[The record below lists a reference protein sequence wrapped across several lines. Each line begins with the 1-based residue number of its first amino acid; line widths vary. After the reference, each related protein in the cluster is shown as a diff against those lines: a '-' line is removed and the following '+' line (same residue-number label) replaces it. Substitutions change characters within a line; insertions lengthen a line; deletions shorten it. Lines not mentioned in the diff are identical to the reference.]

1 MPWRPLSRIAFAV
14 AIYPFQPS
22 SPADLPLE
30 LGDELYI
37 IEQGGIDGS
46 WYRGYLVAPPSLL
59 AGLTSVK
66 GQTLE
71 ARVFSGIFP
80 RSFVEVREVLGD
92 TRVTGREEGVEQD
105 DIVPSYI
112 HTNGGTNAR
121 LSVERDADDPSRS
134 GSTNSSTKARGSL
147 TNGKKKRASGAEGTR
162 SRPASQRKSENAS
175 SLDSKAVSQSISEP
189 SSKSRESQRS
199 VVPIAVTTSRREPG
213 APRPPA
219 PVPMLK
225 IGDETPTSASE
236 PLVDEIAS
244 CLREW
249 HSTNLHE
256 LLLSR
261 RYSVLERV
269 SALVH
274 QLDLSRRQ
282 LLHGVL
288 TAQERRVLRE
298 KTIWSLVGGNKMLT
312 SEVIVRDPRR
322 RGRLLTGND
331 SVVEMTSLQSTMS
344 LLEKPLDTHIDLI
357 NLHHLLV
364 DIKTVA
370 SNGVESPTL
379 VLYLCS
385 KSPTEPPRPLS
396 DCFMLSVPSQDQ
408 LSKSASPERTTTLF
422 TDLTSFDIGQSSG
435 ANSQLYLIVK
445 VQASQQPRIAS
456 STPAL
461 PETSSRDTQVT
472 TPMSSN
478 SIRSSTAKGGRQS
491 LMWAQKQLG
500 SSHRRRGR
508 QGSKSN
514 LPPST
519 ANSSASATPFSRP
532 TTPMTQRPTTQQGP
546 QSFKRSVGVGVL
558 NITQI
563 MSQSKDVEQTVE
575 IWSPSEIVTGDHD
588 SDSHCD
594 DLIRDLIMSHTGQ
607 YAKSKALDHVRVH
620 IHPFLDPDSNSLV
633 INTPTL
639 LQNVVRTPKIGFSGA
654 PTKARSDIYLTITE
668 AILPRQALLSHPE
681 RGTVPVSPN
690 LDLRNLQLTIEV
702 RKASGE
708 RIEQCIF
715 PSSNSGGQTA
725 WRTTVAERGEAWNQ
739 TIRLAIASEDV
750 PGAHLIMSVADAPG
764 FPFALCWMP
773 LWDQQAFIK
782 DGTHSPLLYLY
793 DKMTSSTESGRGAYL
808 NFPWSSRGKDDTS
821 KDETLTGP
829 VAKLRLDTHLS
840 STKFSQDKVLLGI
853 LKWREQSGSQ
863 LLQLLQRLVFVPEI
877 EVVKLLND
885 IFDALFGILVDHAG
899 QDEFGDSVLKAVVT
913 VLGIVHDRR
922 FNLGPLVDQYAE
934 NRFDYPFATP
944 CLIRSY
950 LRLLSNPTDPQSSR
964 DLRATI
970 KVGRHILKF
979 IMSARH
985 KQMIKEAK
993 IGTSTQT
1000 TFTRDINKIFR
1011 ALEALMKDP
1020 SPILIGSKTLVV
1032 QHMHTWLPEL
1042 AKFFAE
1048 EEILE
1053 MAISFVDACDQAQ
1066 GKLVL
1071 YKLVL
1076 ILNLSK
1082 LKLFT
1087 QRITRQL
1094 LASNTI
1100 GWLDSCWGYTDQVTD
1115 QWREQVRLCCS
1126 IVSAQVSELGSE
1138 VAIHFVKAVQ
1148 SYCTIQHVG
1157 TAPKQILSM
1166 LFPATYPFPTKAT
1179 ADGQIFDEA
1188 LIELAALLSQLS
1200 NQSFHKYFA
1209 AEGLGTVDILIAAL
1223 GVNVSILSGEAFP
1236 SSWLSLHVYHHKS
1249 ILQMLEHVFV
1259 VMSKNFLPSPDDAD
1273 QFNTDIWKAFFVT
1286 LLTLVR
1292 SDALALETFPE
1303 QKRRAVWKIA
1313 GDVREQ
1319 GADLLRRSWA
1329 AIGWDTN
1336 REDQRRY
1343 GLERMGGF
1351 QVQYVPGLVAPIVE
1365 LCLSVHE
1372 GLRSVAVR
1380 IMQAMI
1386 VSEWTLSDD
1395 LSIIEA
1401 ETIDALDHMFK
1412 SKTVGENL
1420 QQRLFVNELL
1430 ELFEPLASIQGDG
1443 LWQALKALVATVDE
1457 LLDLLMAVHSTD
1469 NTEAFRI
1476 MHTLRLMDFLRDMQ
1490 KEDIFIRYVHQLAQ
1504 VQARSGNTTA
1514 AGLALRLHADLYTW
1528 NPAWRVKA
1536 IASPKYPDQS
1546 SFERREQLFFEMI
1559 GFFEEGQ
1566 AWNCALSCYQELADQ
1581 YENRYFDFAKLARTQ
1596 RAMAKIHETISKG
1609 EIRIPRYFR
1618 VIYRGLGFPV
1628 GLRDKQFIFEG
1639 ATAERVSAF
1648 TDRMQQQHPSAQV
1661 VPSGDIED
1669 VEGQFLQISAVTP
1682 HRDLEHPIYQR
1693 WKIPQSTKDYIV
1705 YSQGNQFTVTS
1716 RRHSP
1721 SSDVKTQW
1729 IEKTVYTT
1737 AESFPTILRRS
1748 EVVDEIT
1755 VPLSPLQTAIERTLR
1770 KTSELAAL
1778 QQRMTN
1784 GEESAFTNLTEAITH
1799 SVDPS
1804 SVSSVAQYRQLLPS
1818 QELADA
1824 DDNES
1829 AEEVELRP
1837 LENALKM
1844 ALYDHALKLKQCLN
1858 LYSRPAYQATQVDLS
1873 RTFYSTFAPELA
1885 VLAPNQQHHYI
1896 SPPSS
1901 DSPHDSDLPSTPL
1914 ASSRFSW
1921 LPPTQPMAPLTFDV
1935 SSSPTLKSPS
1945 HTNGGHT
1952 ITNPNSSQSPQ
1963 RSDPKQS
1970 HPEHAETTRN
1980 RFSLSFLARHSTDN
1994 IATSEPKANGVNDHG
2009 DEDTSSRATS
2019 RSRELKNHETPPP
2032 LVTHRS
2038 TGRAPP
2044 PSSPVE
2050 RRDGDRNLNDIIRS
2064 GDGHL
2069 DRRPTTS
2076 ESTTASSNA
2085 SEAGTGMRKRLSL
2098 LGIGRK
2104 GNKAS
2109 AKAASMLQQ

>member
-22 SPADLPLE
+22 FPADLPLE

-80 RSFVEVREVLGD
+80 RGCVEVREVLGD
-92 TRVTGREEGVEQD
+92 TRVTGTEEGAEKD
-105 DIVPSYI
+105 DIVPSFI
-112 HTNGGTNAR
+112 HTNGGTNTR
-121 LSVERDADDPSRS
+121 LGVDREAEGPSRPGTKN
-134 GSTNSSTKARGSL
+134 GSTNARQSL
-147 TNGKKKRASGAEGTR
+147 TNGKKKRVPSAEGTR
-162 SRPASQRKSENAS
+162 DQLASQRKSENANS
-175 SLDSKAVSQSISEP
+175 PDSREASQSISEP

-199 VVPIAVTTSRREPG
+199 IVPIAVTTNQREPG
-213 APRPPA
+213 VPRPPA

-274 QLDLSRRQ
+274 QMDLSRRQ

-288 TAQERRVLRE
+288 TAQERRFLRE
-298 KTIWSLVGGNKMLT
+298 ETIWGLVGGNKMLS
-312 SEVIVRDPRR
+312 SEVIVRDPRQ

-331 SVVEMTSLQSTMS
+331 SVIEMSKLQSTMS
-344 LLEKPLDTHIDLI
+344 LLEKPLDSHIDAI
-357 NLHHLLV
+357 DLHHLLV
-364 DIKTVA
+364 DVKSVA
-370 SNGVESPTL
+370 SNGGESPTL

-385 KSPTEPPRPLS
+385 KSPMEPPRPLS
-396 DCFMLSVPSQDQ
+396 DCFMLNVPSEDQ
-408 LSKSASPERTTTLF
+408 LSKSVSLERMKTLF

-435 ANSQLYLIVK
+435 TDSQVYLIVK
-445 VQASQQPRIAS
+445 VQASQHPRTAS
-456 STPAL
+456 STPAQA
-461 PETSSRDTQVT
+461 EASSRATQST
-472 TPMSSN
+472 TPKSSN
-478 SIRSSTAKGGRQS
+478 SIRSTTGKGGRQS
-491 LMWAQKQLG
+491 FMWAQRQLG
-500 SSHRRRGR
+500 SSYRSRGR
-508 QGSKSN
+508 LGSKST
-514 LPPST
+514 LPPTT
-519 ANSSASATPFSRP
+519 ANTSASATSFSRP
-532 TTPMTQRPTTQQGP
+532 TTPMIQRPTTQQDP
-546 QSFKRSVGVGVL
+546 QSFKRSVGLGVL
-558 NITQI
+558 NVTQI

-575 IWSPSEIVTGDHD
+575 IWSPSETVTGEQD

-594 DLIRDLIMSHTGQ
+594 DLIRDLLTSHTGK
-607 YAKSKALDHVRVH
+607 YEKLKALDHVRVH
-620 IHPFLDPDSNSLV
+620 IHPFLDPDSNGLV

-639 LQNVVRTPKIGFSGA
+639 LQNVVQTPKIGFSGA
-654 PTKARSDIYLTITE
+654 PTKARSDIYLTIME
-668 AILPRQALLSHPE
+668 AIIPRQALLSHPE

-690 LDLRNLQLTIEV
+690 LDLRNIQLTIEV

-708 RIEQCIF
+708 RIEHCIY

-739 TIRLAIASEDV
+739 TIRLAIATEDV
-750 PGAHLIMSVADAPG
+750 PGAHLIMSVADAPA

-793 DKMTSSTESGRGAYL
+793 DQMTSSTESGRGAYL
-808 NFPWSSRGKDDTS
+808 NFPWSSRGKDDTF

-829 VAKLRLDTHLS
+829 VAKLRLDTYLC

-853 LKWREQSGSQ
+853 LKWREQPRGQ
-863 LLQLLQRLVFVPEI
+863 LLELLQRLVFVPEI
-877 EVVKLLND
+877 EVVKLLSD

-899 QDEFGDSVLKAVVT
+899 QDEFGDSVFKAVVT

-922 FNLGPLVDQYAE
+922 FNLGPIVDQYAE
-934 NRFDYPFATP
+934 NGFDYPFATP

-950 LRLLSNPTDPQSSR
+950 LRLLSDPTDPQSSR

-979 IMSARH
+979 IMSARD
-985 KQMIKEAK
+985 KQIIKEAE
-993 IGTSTQT
+993 IGTSTQA

-1011 ALEALMKDP
+1011 ALEALMKHP

-1042 AKFFAE
+1042 AKSFTE
-1048 EEILE
+1048 EDILG

-1082 LKLFT
+1082 LNLFT
-1087 QRITRQL
+1087 QRAARQL
-1094 LASNTI
+1094 LASNTK
-1100 GWLDSCWGYTDQVTD
+1100 GWLDSCWGYTDHVTD
-1115 QWREQVRLCCS
+1115 QWRDQVRLCCS
-1126 IVSAQVSELGSE
+1126 IVSAQVSELTSE
-1138 VAIHFVKAVQ
+1138 VAIHFAKAVQ
-1148 SYCTIQHVG
+1148 SYCNIQHVG
-1157 TAPKQILSM
+1157 SATKQSLSL
-1166 LFPATYPFPTKAT
+1166 LFPMTYPFPTKAT
-1179 ADGQIFDEA
+1179 AGGQIFDEA
-1188 LIELAALLSQLS
+1188 LIELAALLSQLTT
-1200 NQSFHKYFA
+1200 QSFHEYSA
-1209 AEGLGTVDILIAAL
+1209 ADELGTVDVLIAAL

-1249 ILQMLEHVFV
+1249 ILQMLENVFE
-1259 VMSKNFLPSPDDAD
+1259 VMSQSFLPSPDDAD

-1286 LLTLVR
+1286 LLKLVR

-1319 GADLLRRSWA
+1319 GAGLLRRSWA

-1336 REDQRRY
+1336 QEDQRRY

-1430 ELFEPLASIQGDG
+1430 DLFEPLARIQGDG
-1443 LWQALKALVATVDE
+1443 LWQALKALIATVDE

-1504 VQARSGNTTA
+1504 VQANSGNTTA

-1536 IASPKYPDQS
+1536 LANPNYPDQS
-1546 SFERREQLFFEMI
+1546 SFERREELFFEMI

-1566 AWNCALSCYQELADQ
+1566 AWNSALTCYQELADQ
-1581 YENRYFDFAKLARTQ
+1581 YENCYFDFAKLARTQ
-1596 RAMAKIHETISKG
+1596 RAMAKIHETIAKG
-1609 EIRIPRYFR
+1609 DIKIPRYFR
-1618 VIYRGLGFPV
+1618 VVYRGLGFPV

-1639 ATAERVSAF
+1639 APAERVSTF

-1661 VPSGDIED
+1661 VPSGEIED
-1669 VEGQFLQISAVTP
+1669 VEGQFLQISAVSP

-1693 WKIPQSTKDYIV
+1693 WKIPLSTKDYIV
-1705 YSQGNQFTVTS
+1705 YSQANQFTVTS

-1729 IEKTVYTT
+1729 VEKTVYTT
-1737 AESFPTILRRS
+1737 AESFPTILCRS
-1748 EVVDEIT
+1748 EIVDVNT

-1778 QQRMTN
+1778 HQRMTN

-1818 QELADA
+1818 KELAHA
-1824 DDNES
+1824 DDEES
-1829 AEEVELRP
+1829 THKSELRP

-1844 ALYDHALKLKQCLN
+1844 ALYDHALKLRQCLN
-1858 LYSRPAYQATQVDLS
+1858 LYTRPAYQATQADLL
-1873 RTFYSTFAPELA
+1873 RTFHSTFAPELA
-1885 VLAPNQQHHYI
+1885 GLAPNQQHHYDP
-1896 SPPSS
+1896 PPSS
-1901 DSPHDSDLPSTPL
+1901 DSPRDSVLPST
-1914 ASSRFSW
+1914 AISSPKLSW
-1921 LPPTQPMAPLTFDV
+1921 LPPTQPMAPLTFDILSSPISK
-1935 SSSPTLKSPS
+1935 SSSRSNGDYTVTDSNSFQLSPRPDIRLS
-1945 HTNGGHT
+1945 H
-1952 ITNPNSSQSPQ
+1952 S
-1963 RSDPKQS
+1963 
-1970 HPEHAETTRN
+1970 EHAETTRN
-1980 RFSLSFLARHSTDN
+1980 RYSLSFLAQHSTDN
-1994 IATSEPKANGVNDHG
+1994 TATSEFKTNGVTHHD
-2009 DEDTSSRATS
+2009 DEHSSSRATS
-2019 RSRELKNHETPPP
+2019 RSREFNIRDTPPP
-2032 LVTHRS
+2032 LLTHRS
-2038 TGRAPP
+2038 TGRAAP

-2050 RRDGDRNLNDIIRS
+2050 RRDGDRDLNNIIRS
-2064 GDGHL
+2064 GGGDL
-2069 DRRPTTS
+2069 DRRPTNS

-2085 SEAGTGMRKRLSL
+2085 SEAGTGMRKRLSV

-2109 AKAASMLQQ
+2109 ANAASVLQQ